1 MQVTSKVSDAS
12 TDIPTT
18 STPQRNTKKALGQDD
33 FLKLLTVQMTKQD
46 PMKPMEDTAFIAQMA
61 QFTSLE
67 QSNTLVKEM
76 GYLRADMQM
85 YAAGGMIGREATVS
99 TADGEITGVVDSISA
114 DSTSVYVN
122 IGGVKYPYSAVIGMK
137 PAGEA
142 TPPPAGNPAPE
153 AA

>member
-1 MQVTSKVSDAS
+1 MQVTSKVSEAS
-12 TDIPTT
+12 TDVPTT
-18 STPQRNTKKALGQDD
+18 ATPVRANKKALGQDD

-67 QSNTLVKEM
+67 QSKTLVSEM

-85 YAAGGMIGREATVS
+85 YAAGGMLGREVTVATAEGNVS
-99 TADGEITGVVDSISA
+99 GVVDSITA
-114 DSTSVYVN
+114 DSTSVFVN
-122 IGGVKYPYSAVIGMK
+122 IGGVKYPYSAVIGVK
-137 PAGEA
+137 PAAEPPA
-142 TPPPAGNPAPE
+142 TPAPAPS

>member
-1 MQVTSKVSDAS
+1 MQVTSKVTDAS
-12 TDIPTT
+12 TDVPTT
-18 STPQRNTKKALGQDD
+18 ATPVRTNKKALGQDD

-67 QSNTLVKEM
+67 QSKTLVSEM

-85 YAAGGMIGREATVS
+85 YAAGGMLGREVTVATAEGNIS
-99 TADGEITGVVDSISA
+99 GVVDSVSA
-114 DSTSVYVN
+114 DSTSVFVN
-122 IGGVKYPYSAVIGMK
+122 IGGVKYPYSAVIGVK
-137 PAGEA
+137 PASE
-142 TPPPAGNPAPE
+142 PPAAPAPAPS